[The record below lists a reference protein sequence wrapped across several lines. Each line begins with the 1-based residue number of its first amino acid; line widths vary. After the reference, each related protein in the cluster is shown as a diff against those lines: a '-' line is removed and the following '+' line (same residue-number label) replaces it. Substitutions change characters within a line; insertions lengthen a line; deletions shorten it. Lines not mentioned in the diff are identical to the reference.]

1 MIIDMH
7 VHTEVST
14 DAHATVEE
22 YCQVIQRFRKFHPFH
37 GMVIT
42 EHRQLKPNPDYKRL
56 SEQYDVLIFQGVEI
70 DANLGHML
78 LYGITDEF
86 LEKIDITHRGLKEQ
100 KVIET
105 IEACGGIAI
114 PSHPFRGS
122 AFGVAIET
130 GQESVKDIQIIEEYN
145 GANFA
150 EENDLASRL
159 VARNGLKGIGGSDG
173 HFVDKHWFLTCATE
187 FFNPIRTME
196 DIVFELYAGNF
207 RPIMLDNSVLGD
219 F

>member
-7 VHTEVST
+7 VHTAVSL
-14 DAHATVEE
+14 DANATVED

-37 GMVIT
+37 GIVLT
-42 EHRQLKPNPDYKRL
+42 EHRQMKPNPEYQRL
-56 SEQYDVLIFQGVEI
+56 SERYDVLIFQGVEI

-86 LEKIDITHRGLKEQ
+86 LEKIDITRRGLKEQ
-100 KVIET
+100 QVLET
-105 IEACGGIAI
+105 IEGCGGIAI

-122 AFGVAIET
+122 AFGAALET
-130 GQESVKDIQIIEEYN
+130 GQDSVKGIKIVEELN
-145 GANFA
+145 GANFSG
-150 EENDLASRL
+150 ENELASRL

-173 HFVDKHWFLTCATE
+173 HYVDKQWFLTCATE
-187 FFNPIRTME
+187 FFNPIETME
-196 DIVFELYAGNF
+196 DMVSELYAGNF
-207 RPIMLDNSVLGD
+207 RPILLDNSVLGD